1 MLGHCIYKPNVT
13 SIKLQLYIHSTGLP
27 YSFYPTMFSETT
39 FIELPDKIKIMLL
52 YTTLLLF
59 QVDIQTSTSKYAP

>member
-13 SIKLQLYIHSTGLP
+13 SIKLQLYIHSTGLSDSLSP
-27 YSFYPTMFSETT
+27 VMFSETT
-39 FIELPDKIKIMLL
+39 FIELPDKIKILL
-52 YTTLLLF
+52 YTTLLLV